1 MRNTISALV
10 AMLVTLGGL
19 SAVEDSDTAIL
30 FLGNSLTGNLSPT
43 SLAGLASSQGLQ
55 LDTGYV
61 GAAGAPLNWLWANR
75 GDEIRKEL
83 DKGIYQSLNLQPFNR
98 PIDKD
103 LAASQ
108 QIIDYMLQKIPDPQ
122 VYVYA

>member
-1 MRNTISALV
+1 
-10 AMLVTLGGL
+10 MLVTLGGL

-61 GAAGAPLNWLWANR
+61 GAAGAPIDWLWAKR